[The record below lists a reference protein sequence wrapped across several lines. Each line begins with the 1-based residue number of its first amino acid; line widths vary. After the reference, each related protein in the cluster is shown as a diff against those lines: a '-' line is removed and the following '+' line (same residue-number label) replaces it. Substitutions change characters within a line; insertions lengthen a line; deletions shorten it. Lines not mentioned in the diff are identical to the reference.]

1 MSYPINQRINPSKQP
16 QIGVNSTANMQGI
29 DPGAAIQEGINDS
42 PITKATEN
50 QNYGLVAALT
60 LPTYFGIMHLM
71 NRFNHACAT
80 RLDGTPNII
89 DKVRNFGDKI
99 ANHSA
104 FDSKAFT
111 GLTNFFK
118 NTNKFIENK
127 IISKSRIL
135 TAFFKTPSLPLN
147 SSVIM
152 QAKGTSAELA
162 GSAAQFLEKYTD
174 GGTNLE
180 KIKKLGFTKTRKIR
194 GGWFRRSRTVVE
206 ADVVAFNKMVQN
218 PTENIRQ
225 IADLCRKQGVTAFM
239 DVSKA
244 GKIPGWMRKLFGG
257 KMYFSDV
264 FPFANKLTTK
274 KIYFSE
280 FSNRLDVFLKDPKS
294 KTTMLGRLL
303 PKAMLRTIE
312 GLTFGM
318 AGGPLGVIMQSYFI
332 ADATVK
338 SAKAPKGEKTKTFM
352 ENMIYQLSWYLT
364 MPFGIKLMHKFGG
377 LKNIGVAKANVD
389 KYRQHLKAFNEKI
402 NSGAIKDKAVY
413 KAERL
418 KLDAIRKQLLTSQIS
433 LKKGDKASTIVGKS
447 LRNILYK
454 PLVWASR
461 ILTIGLET
469 PAAFNPNG
477 IGKNSGI
484 GEKIGQ
490 FFKNG
495 KWKGVKGFGG
505 GALRFGI
512 FMFMISPFLA
522 KWGAKLSHVI
532 FGKPTHS
539 VLDDEEP
546 KKEEKPVVQTKA
558 PVAASAA
565 PAVES
570 TTNTETTEQAPQAQL
585 NTPTTPVPSA
595 FNRIAFTQNP
605 QQQQPQVA
613 SKLPPDPI
621 VPSHDMSMVMPQEGP
636 VRTYIPS
643 SEGAKVKPDKDGTDP
658 QIQAILGKANAA
670 TKSANRFIKKLY

>member
-16 QIGVNSTANMQGI
+16 QAGINSTANMQGI

-50 QNYGLVAALT
+50 PNYGLVAALT
-60 LPTYFGIMHLM
+60 VPTYFGIMHLM

-80 RLDGTPNII
+80 RLDGAPNIL
-89 DKVRNFGDKI
+89 DKVRNFGDRI
-99 ANHSA
+99 ANSSA

-111 GLTNFFK
+111 GLTKFFK
-118 NTNKFIENK
+118 GTRKFIENK
-127 IISKSRIL
+127 IISRSRIL
-135 TAFFKTPSLPLN
+135 TAFFKTPSLPVN

-174 GGTNLE
+174 GGTNLQ
-180 KIKKLGFTKTRKIR
+180 KIMELGFTKTRKVSR
-194 GGWFRRSRTVVE
+194 GWFLPRRKVVE
-206 ADVVAFNKMVQN
+206 ADLDAFNKMIKN
-218 PTENIRQ
+218 PTDNIRQ
-225 IADLCRKQGVTAFM
+225 IADLCRKQGVGSFM

-244 GKIPGWMRKLFGG
+244 GKIPGWMRKIFGG

-264 FPFANKLTTK
+264 FPFANKLITK

-294 KTTMLGRLL
+294 KTTLLGRLL

-352 ENMIYQLSWYLT
+352 ENMIYQLSWYIT

-389 KYRQHLKAFNEKI
+389 KYREHLKDFNDKI

-413 KAERL
+413 KAERQ
-418 KLDAIRKQLLTSQIS
+418 KLDAIKKQLLTSEIS
-433 LKKGDKASTIVGKS
+433 IKKGDKFMTIVGKS
-447 LRNILYK
+447 FRNILYK

-461 ILTIGLET
+461 VLTIGLET

-512 FMFMISPFLA
+512 FMFVISPFLA

-539 VLDDEEP
+539 VLDDDEP
-546 KKEEKPVVQTKA
+546 QKEEKTQPVVQTKA
-558 PVAASAA
+558 PVAVPEAA
-565 PAVES
+565 
-570 TTNTETTEQAPQAQL
+570 TTETTEQAPQAQL
-585 NTPTTPVPSA
+585 YTPTTQVPSS
-595 FNRIAFTQNP
+595 FSRIAFTQNP

-613 SKLPPDPI
+613 SKLPPDPV
-621 VPSHDMSMVMPQEGP
+621 VPSRDMSMVMPQEGP
-636 VRTYIPS
+636 ARTYIPS
-643 SEGAKVKPDKDGTDP
+643 SEGAKFKPDKDSSDP
-658 QIQAILGKANAA
+658 QIQAILNKANAA
-670 TKSANRFIKKLY
+670 TKSANRFIKKPY